1 MRWPPKVGD
10 DQAKLMLTIFAIVVV
25 VAVITAGV
33 IFLVGPERIW
43 SFVGPPDL
51 GPVEF
56 ETLERRI
63 TPNDALVCPPDLCE
77 AESDLTPPLFAVD
90 AAALRAAMA
99 KVIATEPRTTLI
111 ERNDTTLTE
120 RYIQRSALLEF
131 PDTIVVR
138 YIEQPEGGTTLAIY
152 SRSQLGHSDQGVNRA
167 RLERWLRKLAVYAG
181 EPPTS
186 AH

>member
-1 MRWPPKVGD
+1 VGD

-77 AESDLTPPLFAVD
+77 AKSDLTPPLFAVD
-90 AAALRAAMA
+90 AATLRAAMA

-111 ERNDTTLTE
+111 DRNDTTLTE
-120 RYIQRSALLEF
+120 RYIQRSALLKF

-138 YIEQPEGGTTLAIY
+138 YIEPPEGGTTLAVY
-152 SRSQLGHSDQGVNRA
+152 SRSQLGHSDLGVNLA
-167 RLERWLRKLAVYAG
+167 RLKRWLRKLALYVG
-181 EPPTS
+181 ELPSP
-186 AH
+186 AHQG